1 MIRVASTGF
10 WVKWLPSGSSILYY
24 GIRINRRVPAPPLR
38 FVVVGLVNT
47 MAGLGTIYFLKWFGG
62 VGDTAANVGGYCLG
76 LITSFLLNRN
86 WTFHHSG
93 AWLPALARFLSVFAI
108 AYLANLGAVL
118 VLIDEFGT
126 NAYAAHAFG
135 IAPYTALFYL
145 GSKYFA
151 FPEAAIES

>member
-24 GIRINRRVPAPPLR
+24 GIH
-38 FVVVGLVNT
+38 
-47 MAGLGTIYFLKWFGG
+47 
-62 VGDTAANVGGYCLG
+62 
-76 LITSFLLNRN
+76 RN

-151 FPEAAIES
+151 FPEAALES